1 MNGRE
6 RVLAALEHREP
17 DRVPRDLG
25 GTTVTGINIVAYRN
39 LVRHLGL
46 AEEPTL
52 LSERVRLA
60 DLSEVVLQRFGSDC
74 RSVVAGG
81 AFGVG
86 LPAGDGT
93 CVDGYGIV
101 RAFPPDE
108 RGHWYVVRS
117 PLAGPITRA
126 DIAAAARS
134 WPDPADP
141 VVTDGLAERA
151 RRLHEATGYAVVLTL
166 PIGVIHMAQWLRGFE
181 DWLADLAL
189 DPELSSYLLD
199 VLLARWLETSRR
211 LVETVAGH
219 VDVILFAE
227 DVALHSGPMVSP
239 ATYAR
244 IIQPY
249 QQRVF
254 RALHA
259 WSPAKILYHNCGA
272 VTWHIEELIAQGVDA
287 LNPVQVSARGMDDT
301 AALKRRFGDRIAF
314 WGGID
319 TGHVLPHGTPADVRA
334 EVRRRIQDLAPG
346 GGYVLA
352 SVHNIQA
359 DVPPENICAMWEG
372 ADLTP

>member
-6 RVLAALEHREP
+6 RILAALEHREP

-25 GTTVTGINIVAYRN
+25 GTIVTGINIVAYRN

-46 AEEPTL
+46 AEAPTFF
-52 LSERVRLA
+52 SERSRLA
-60 DLSEVVLQRFGSDC
+60 DISEAVLQRFGSDC
-74 RSVVAGG
+74 RAVVAGG

-86 LPAGDGT
+86 HPDGSGAY
-93 CVDGYGIV
+93 VDGYGVV

-126 DIAAAARS
+126 DVTAAART
-134 WPDPADP
+134 WPDPDDP
-141 VVTDGLAERA
+141 ALSDGVAERA
-151 RRLHEATGYAVVLTL
+151 RRLHTGTGYAVVLNL
-166 PIGVIHMAQWLRGFE
+166 PIGCIHLAQWVRGFE
-181 DWLADLAL
+181 DWLADLAS
-189 DPELSSYLLD
+189 DPDLSIYLLD
-199 VLLARWLETSRR
+199 TLLERWLEMSRR
-211 LVETVAGH
+211 LIEATAGH

-227 DVALHSGPMVSP
+227 DVALQTGPMVSP
-239 ATYAR
+239 TTYAR
-244 IIQPY
+244 IIRPY

-254 RALHA
+254 RALKA
-259 WSPAKILYHNCGA
+259 WSPAKVLYHNCGA
-272 VTWHIEELIAQGVDA
+272 VTWQIEDLIEEGVDA

-319 TGHVLPHGTPADVRA
+319 TSRILPYGTPDDVRA
-334 EVRRRIQDLAPG
+334 EVRRRIGDLAPG

-352 SVHNIQA
+352 SVHNLQA
-359 DVPPENICAMWEG
+359 DVPPENICAMWE
-372 ADLTP
+372 DLTP